1 MWLKYFISSSATW
14 RSPKTTTNWPTNPW
28 GAHKRP
34 LPFARKH
41 YVCGGVTASGQG
53 FKRSAFRWTRAAAA
67 ALAKWRLRW
76 LQTREPTEGRKPTTP
91 TTPTPERTTD
101 RASLFF
107 W

>member
-28 GAHKRP
+28 GAHTRP

-41 YVCGGVTASGQG
+41 YVWWGVTASGQG

-67 ALAKWRLRW
+67 LAKWRLRW
-76 LQTREPTEGRKPTTP
+76 LQTRETTEGRKPTTP
-91 TTPTPERTTD
+91 TTPTRERPK
-101 RASLFF
+101 ASEFVF